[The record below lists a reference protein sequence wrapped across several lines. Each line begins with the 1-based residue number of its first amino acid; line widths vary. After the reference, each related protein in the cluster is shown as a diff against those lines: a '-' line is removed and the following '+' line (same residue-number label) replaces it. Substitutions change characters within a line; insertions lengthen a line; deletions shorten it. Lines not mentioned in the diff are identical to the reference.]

1 MEGDDEMKYRL
12 LKDKINSLSWYV
24 NYEKA
29 DNVIECTGFS
39 EEMLTYGR
47 TQDIDVLPDIV
58 EEYTPTGI
66 ILFEDWDEEIIKPT
80 SGDFFFAHDKRA
92 RRMPGGI
99 WGVTEKQHFVRI
111 SRRCVEP
118 IGELK

>member
-12 LKDKINSLSWYV
+12 LKDKIDSLGWYV

-29 DNVIECTGFS
+29 DNVIECIGFS
-39 EEMLTYGR
+39 DEMLTYGES
-47 TQDIDVLPDIV
+47 QHIDVLPDIV
-58 EEYTPTGI
+58 EEYNPTGI
-66 ILFEDWDEEIIKPT
+66 ILFDDCEQEIIEPK

-92 RRMPGGI
+92 RRMRGGI
-99 WGVTEKQHFVRI
+99 WEVKEKQHFVHI
-111 SRRCVEP
+111 SRRWVEP